1 MIRLCYQQLI
11 LIFYLASIGGTKV
24 RKQILMSVRDFYNAV
39 TPGSSLSHG
48 VGRGVYTVIDT
59 KELRTAKMY
68 ELEKLP
74 TERRN
79 EISVLNEVIILS

>member
-1 MIRLCYQQLI
+1 MILYV
-11 LIFYLASIGGTKV
+11 ASTGRTNV
-24 RKQILMSVRDFYNAV
+24 RKQILMSVQDFYNAV

-48 VGRGVYTVIDT
+48 VGRGVYTVVEP

-79 EISVLNEVIILS
+79 EISVLNEVIIVFLEI

>member
-1 MIRLCYQQLI
+1 MILYV
-11 LIFYLASIGGTKV
+11 ASTGRTNV
-24 RKQILMSVRDFYNAV
+24 RKQILMSVQDFYNAV

-48 VGRGVYTVIDT
+48 VGRGVYTVVEP

-79 EISVLNEVIILS
+79 EISVLNEVINFFRSLERYFK

>member
-1 MIRLCYQQLI
+1 
-11 LIFYLASIGGTKV
+11 
-24 RKQILMSVRDFYNAV
+24 MSVQDFYNAV

-48 VGRGVYTVIDT
+48 VGRGVYTVVEP

-79 EISVLNEVIILS
+79 EISVLNEVIIVFFRNSKRFFQ